1 MKSTGYWFS
10 RNGII
15 AVEACRIA
23 LALVYIV
30 INFRSPLISAQA
42 LRRSYPFDSYSPDG
56 VLMLLGKNVPPD
68 ALIDLMISLSIIF
81 PWLLLFGVFSR
92 ISLLGTLVS
101 HLFLRTL
108 IESFTPEW
116 SHGYN
121 VVLLAHLGFLFAPVG
136 QTWSIDAVVRRFR
149 GKETKLRNGYWAI
162 ITGQW
167 CVALMFT
174 SAFYWKALFN
184 DKPPFAW
191 AHWENM
197 RNLLFLRYE
206 WTGDPIPDHITPLMD
221 SPFVLGLI
229 AWMNL
234 LFQFLPFLSLFFLH
248 RPWLRLVFGLGFVV
262 EELGLGLIMGLPD
275 LHWLPLIAFFVD
287 WDHFFGKKGIPVMET
302 TGEPWKRTY
311 AVSLVSIYLIFS
323 LNISGSWFGWNVY
336 DLRAYPF
343 SKFNM
348 YAGYYRNR
356 DGTPYCISGT
366 TFRVQGSIDEQS
378 RITLERKL
386 KRRFYDHHSASSEE
400 VRSVLDMAME
410 LLEDGSLANVTPSS
424 VERITLYHT
433 IHEFRTDTD
442 HVANGVSGSRG
453 SVNRTGTTLYTI
465 IAEPYGGDS
474 LVIIPQLAGNNL
486 RVLQVQQVDHS
497 GKLHPISHRSDGARV
512 FIPKCEM
519 QELLYLFLLVEENA
533 TTGITENILIND
545 HEVRD
550 L

>member
-23 LALVYIV
+23 LALVYII

-136 QTWSIDAVVRRFR
+136 QTWSIDAVVKRFR

-167 CVALMFT
+167 CVALMFA

-221 SPFVLGLI
+221 SPFVLGLM
-229 AWMNL
+229 AWTNL

-248 RPWLRLVFGLGFVV
+248 KPWLRLVFGLGFVV

-366 TFRVQGSIDEQS
+366 TFRVQGAIDEQS

-442 HVANGVSGSRG
+442 HVANGMSGSRG

-519 QELLYLFLLVEENA
+519 QELRYLFLLVEENA